1 MNLRVAIQKVAVGW
15 NIGNQP
21 FQGVGTPR
29 IFVGF
34 LTPEQ
39 ALDDVPDKYGL
50 ESDHYEETAGHN
62 FSGFLITWDYIQMK
76 NQKSSTSE
84 PKSVE

>member
-1 MNLRVAIQKVAVGW
+1 MNLRVAIQKVAVWG

-39 ALDDVPDKYGL
+39 ALDDVPHKYCL
-50 ESDHYEETAGHN
+50 ESDHYEETVGYN
-62 FSGFLITWDYIQMK
+62 YPGFLIG
-76 NQKSSTSE
+76 NQLGE
-84 PKSVE
+84 SVSYTHLTLPTILRV